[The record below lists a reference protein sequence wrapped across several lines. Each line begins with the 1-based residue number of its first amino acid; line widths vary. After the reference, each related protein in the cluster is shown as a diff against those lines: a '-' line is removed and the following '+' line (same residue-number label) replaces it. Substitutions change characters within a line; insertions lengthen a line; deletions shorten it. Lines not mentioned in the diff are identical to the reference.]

1 MNKRALLVK
10 TTIFVM
16 FLVVLLRL
24 VDLMLINH
32 AKLSRIAHIQQT
44 KGQEVLV
51 RRGIIYDRKGRE
63 LAVNLERPSLYCDPK
78 EIAAPKEVA
87 YKVGGILKINRR
99 KIIEALQEERRFV
112 WLARKISPEVASHIQ
127 SLKIE
132 GIGMLPDTKRFYPK
146 GTLAAHVLGFVD
158 IDNKGLEGVERTYEE
173 YLIADGGRV
182 YITRDAKGNILYR
195 GGNLESSGNSIVLT
209 IDEGLQAIVEE
220 ELNRAV
226 KKWHAEAATV
236 IMMDPNSGEILALAN
251 RPTFDPNRPGRYRA
265 SFRRNRAI
273 TDLYE
278 PGSTFKLVMATAALE
293 EGVATLNTRFDC
305 SEGYIEVGGKR
316 IWDTHKHGV
325 LTLKEIIEKSSNVG
339 AVKVALKLGQ
349 ERFYKYVR
357 LYGFGK
363 KTGVDLIGESP
374 GIVKDP
380 DQWSATTIGAMAI
393 GYEVM
398 VTPLQV
404 LRAYAIVANGGY
416 KIRPHIVSRV
426 ISPEGL
432 IIKKNRGIRGERI
445 ISEKTVRRLKEALKA
460 VVSEDGTAPKASIPG
475 NTVAGKTGTTRLVDR
490 TTGRYSNKDF
500 VSSFVGMV
508 PAEDPLFVMIVVVW
522 KPKKMYYGGE
532 VAAPVFRAIAEKALA
547 YMFIPREDR
556 LKDSFLYV
564 SSDEEQQYRDIREII
579 VRQK

>member
-24 VDLMLINH
+24 VDLMLIKH

-44 KGQEVLV
+44 KGQEILV

-78 EIAAPKEVA
+78 EISSPREVA
-87 YKVGGILKINRR
+87 YKVGGILKINKR
-99 KIIEALQEERRFV
+99 KIIKALQEERRFV
-112 WLARKISPEVASHIQ
+112 WLARKISPEAASYIQ
-127 SLKIE
+127 ALRIE

-146 GTLAAHVLGFVD
+146 GTLAAHVLGFVN

-195 GGNLESSGNSIVLT
+195 GGDLESSGNSIVLT

-226 KKWHAEAATV
+226 QKWHPQAATV
-236 IMMDPNSGEILALAN
+236 IMMDPDSGEILALAN

-278 PGSTFKLVMATAALE
+278 PGSTFKLVMVTAALE

-305 SEGYIEVGGKR
+305 SAGYIEVGGKR
-316 IWDTHKHGV
+316 IWDSHKHGV

-339 AVKVALKLGQ
+339 AVKVALKLGP
-349 ERFYKYVR
+349 ERFYKYVK
-357 LYGFGK
+357 LYGFGE

-374 GIVKDP
+374 GIVKSP
-380 DQWSATTIGAMAI
+380 EQWSATTIGAMAI

-416 KIRPHIVSRV
+416 KVRPHVVSRV

-432 IIKKNRGIRGERI
+432 IIKRNRGTRGERI
-445 ISEKTVRRLKEALKA
+445 ISERTVRRIKEALRA

-475 NTVAGKTGTTRLVDR
+475 NTVAGKTGTTKLVDR
-490 TTGRYSNKDF
+490 STGRYSNKDF

-508 PAEDPLFVMIVVVW
+508 PADNPLFVMIVVIW
-522 KPKKMYYGGE
+522 KPKKRFYGGE
-532 VAAPVFRAIAEKALA
+532 VAAPVFSAIAEKALS
-547 YMFIPREDR
+547 YMFIPRDDR

-564 SSDEEQQYRDIREII
+564 SSDEGQKSRNI
-579 VRQK
+579 VVKQK

>member
-24 VDLMLINH
+24 VDLMLIKH

-44 KGQEVLV
+44 KGQKILV

-78 EIAAPKEVA
+78 DITTPREVA
-87 YKVGGILKINRR
+87 YKVGGILKINKK
-99 KIIEALQEERRFV
+99 KIIQALQEERRFV
-112 WLARKISPEVASHIQ
+112 WLARKISPEAASYIQ

-220 ELNRAV
+220 ELDRAV
-226 KKWHAEAATV
+226 QKWHPQAATV
-236 IMMDPNSGEILALAN
+236 IMMDPNTGEILALAN
-251 RPTFDPNRPGRYRA
+251 RPTFDPNRPGRFRA

-305 SEGYIEVGGKR
+305 SGGYIEVGGKR
-316 IWDTHKHGV
+316 IWDCHKHGI

-339 AVKVALKLGQ
+339 AVKVALKLGA

-357 LYGFGK
+357 LYGFGE
-363 KTGVDLIGESP
+363 KTGIDLIGESP
-374 GIVKDP
+374 GIVKSP
-380 DQWSATTIGAMAI
+380 EQWSGTTIGAMAI
-393 GYEVM
+393 GYEIM
-398 VTPLQV
+398 VTPLQI

-416 KIRPHIVSRV
+416 KVKPYVVSRV

-432 IIKKNRGIRGERI
+432 IIKRNRGTRGERI
-445 ISEKTVRRLKEALKA
+445 ISEGTVRRIKEALKA

-475 NTVAGKTGTTRLVDR
+475 NTVAGKTGTTKLVDR
-490 TTGRYSNKDF
+490 ATGRYSNKDF

-508 PAEDPLFVMIVVVW
+508 PADNPLFVMIVVIW
-522 KPKKMYYGGE
+522 KPKKMFYGGE

-556 LKDSFLYV
+556 LKDSFLYL
-564 SSDEEQQYRDIREII
+564 SSDEKQKSDNIL
-579 VRQK
+579 VRQE